1 MICYNNY
8 PFIAMCDLF
17 TGQNGPKRIYDS
29 YTKVMV
35 NGTRFLAVPAAIKCK
50 KGKYQ
55 ANIINYFSNPC
66 TKQ

>member
-1 MICYNNY
+1 MYYNYY

-35 NGTRFLAVPAAIKCK
+35 NGTRFLAVPAAIKC
-50 KGKYQ
+50 
-55 ANIINYFSNPC
+55 
-66 TKQ
+66 